1 MVPAVVSW
9 GLEKQTTQNVDWED
23 WKKKQKGTQL
33 KRGKRRKDVPR
44 KGQWKKAAAPG
55 VNKGS
60 MRVVGTHFGVN
71 E

>member
-1 MVPAVVSW
+1 MSV
-9 GLEKQTTQNVDWED
+9 GDWRSKPPLM
-23 WKKKQKGTQL
+23 WIGRTGKKQKGTQL
-33 KRGKRRKDVPR
+33 KRGKGRKDVPR